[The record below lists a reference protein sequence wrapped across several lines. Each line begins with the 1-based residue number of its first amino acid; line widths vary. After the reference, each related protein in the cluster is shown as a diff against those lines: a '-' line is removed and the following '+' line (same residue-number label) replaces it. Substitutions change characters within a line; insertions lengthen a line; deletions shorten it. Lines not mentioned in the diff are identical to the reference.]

1 MAEQG
6 AGSADNDATDESRRE
21 RALAHVR
28 TFLQDVR
35 FGMVTIVV
43 HDGIAVQIEK
53 TERLR
58 LGA

>member
-6 AGSADNDATDESRRE
+6 AGRADNDATDESRRE
-21 RALAHVR
+21 RALAQVR
-28 TFLQDVR
+28 TFLQDLR
-35 FGMVTIVV
+35 FGTVTIVV
-43 HDGIAVQIEK
+43 HDGIPVQIEK